1 MIKIENINEEQG
13 SYLGQDETPS
23 SMSLDCDGFFSIL
36 TPNTSKDGMEV
47 SFGMRIRN
55 KMERMRGMKM
65 MSDKRCTKGFIA
77 LPNCCLVF
85 FSTKVPYRENFH
97 FMD

>member
-1 MIKIENINEEQG
+1 MIKIEKINEENE
-13 SYLGQDETPS
+13 SYLGQVETPS
-23 SMSLDCDGFFSIL
+23 SMSLDFDGFFSIL
-36 TPNTSKDGMEV
+36 TPNTSQVVMEV

-77 LPNCCLVF
+77 LPNCCLF
-85 FSTKVPYRENFH
+85 FQLRF
-97 FMD
+97 